1 VTTRAASAIVL
12 AGGRSSRFG
21 RDKLAELVD
30 GRPLVAHAVEAVRAV
45 AGDVLLVLGPDAPAS
60 DELGVRAVRA
70 VRDPRPFEG
79 PLAGLATGLEAVREP
94 VTLVVGG
101 DMPGLV
107 PEVLAALLAALD
119 DEAVEAVVLG
129 LDHVPRPLPLAV
141 RVGAA
146 TVAAGEL
153 LARGE
158 RSLRELLRVLRTSE
172 LPEADWRRLD
182 PSAASLRDV
191 DRPED
196 LPAAP

>member
-1 VTTRAASAIVL
+1 MTTRAASAIVL

-45 AGDVLLVLGPDAPAS
+45 AGDVVLVLGPDAPAS